1 MLLAVILMLHKLL
14 VFLILCLLVT
24 TKSVFAQ
31 FLFTSEFPVRKAV
44 VAEKLAGAISYQTIS
59 VTNGHDQNGKE
70 FLALHQYLGQ
80 VFPLVSQ
87 HLKQEIVNEYS
98 LLYTWA
104 GKNPSLKPVLISA
117 HLDVVPVEA
126 ATKQEW
132 QLHPFEGQVQDGF
145 VWGRGSMDD
154 KYRVIAILEAVEQ
167 LLERGYRPDRTILLA
182 FGHDEEIGGY
192 NGAGKISE
200 LLEARGV
207 KLEAVFDEGLSV
219 AEGVLPGVNEQLA
232 LVGTAAKGNLNLRLS
247 VRGEGGHS
255 SVPPSQ
261 TPIDILSQA
270 LVNLQQHPF
279 EPRMIPT
286 TRQTLDI
293 LADKMGGKYKFAVR
307 HYGFFKGRIL
317 KMLAKDQATDALI
330 RTKMSPTVMEAGEKY
345 NVLPRVASAIINI
358 RILNGEDINSAIKH
372 VRQSIADERV
382 EIEVFGKY
390 TPPSP
395 VTPTNTWLFAAL
407 QNSIEDVFPDALVVP
422 ALFPGTTDSR
432 HYTNLTTHIFRFAPQ
447 VVNRESAKLIHNV
460 NEKLSMEVLDKC
472 VWFYEALIKNTCG
485 EDAKE
490 QLVLKSKSKLVPA
503 EFASE

>member
-1 MLLAVILMLHKLL
+1 M
-14 VFLILCLLVT
+14 ILCLLVN
-24 TKSVFAQ
+24 TKSTFAQ
-31 FLFTSEFPVRKAV
+31 FLFTNEFPVRKAV
-44 VAEKLAGAISYQTIS
+44 VAEKLAGAIAYQTIS
-59 VTNGHDQNGKE
+59 VTNGHDHNGKE
-70 FLALHQYLGQ
+70 FLALHHYLDQ
-80 VFPLVSQ
+80 VFPLVSH
-87 HLKQEIVNEYS
+87 HLKKEAVNKYS

-104 GKNPSLKPVLISA
+104 GKNTSLKPILISA
-117 HLDVVPVEA
+117 HLDVVPVEE
-126 ATKQEW
+126 ATRHEW
-132 QLHPFEGQVQDGF
+132 RQHPFEGQVQDGF

-167 LLERGYRPDRTILLA
+167 LLERGYRPDRTLYLA
-182 FGHDEEIGGY
+182 FGHDEEIGGFD
-192 NGAGKISE
+192 GAGKISDV
-200 LLEARGV
+200 LEARGI

-219 AEGVLPGVNEQLA
+219 AEDILPGVNEQLA

-255 SVPPSQ
+255 SVPPNQ

-279 EPRMIPT
+279 EARMIPT
-286 TRQTLDI
+286 TRQTLNI

-307 HYGFFKGRIL
+307 HYGLFKGRIL

-330 RTKMSPTVMEAGEKY
+330 RTKMTPTVMEAGEKY

-372 VRQSIADERV
+372 VQESIADERV

-395 VTPTNTWLFAAL
+395 VTPTDTWLFAAL
-407 QNSIEDVFPDALVVP
+407 QSSIEDVFPDAHVVP

-460 NEKLSMEVLDKC
+460 NEKLSTDVLDKC
-472 VWFYEALIKNTCG
+472 VWFYEALIQNTCG
-485 EDAKE
+485 EDAIQ
-490 QLVLKSKSKLVPA
+490 QLVLKSKAKIETTGL
-503 EFASE
+503 ASE